1 MPEPVVTTV
10 ITGLAGIVGAL
21 GGAILTHRFDQK
33 RRNKEKEEKH
43 AEEEAQLQEQAAT
56 VFGSVSTLVNDSHP
70 MRARS
75 SSEAK
80 RIRNHW
86 EDVKN
91 QVLRITVSYSNPQVK
106 QLFSRLLVLVDNY
119 MRHNA
124 NDEFRQ
130 KDSVTYFEAADN
142 LLNEINEILN
152 SLRTATQIEAM
163 LDLPAEP
170 RTYWGRGYEIVV
182 EETLREKRLEE
193 KAKNL
198 KVGGT
203 AVLLRSGL
211 KVTLLGIYRLEQE
224 LFAGPRSVEL
234 KEGEVYLV
242 AHVAVE
248 NIGTLSFKVRPL
260 GNFELKMKREPSP
273 LPRQALLSPSIK
285 SNSWSWQLVSSLP
298 ESDWPQVIGEAWA
311 RSWEG
316 KILRG
321 EKREG
326 YLLFKTQKDKE
337 VRLEFQSML
346 AGERVSPDTR
356 PYSAKSYPSS
366 AVWHLGEVASLEP
379 LPDAMKEE
387 WIKEKNERKERII
400 KAIRESQT
408 ESQ

>member
-21 GGAILTHRFDQK
+21 LGAIATHRFDQK
-33 RRNKEKEEKH
+33 QRNEEKEEKH

-56 VFGSVSTLVNDSHP
+56 VLGLVLTLVNDSHP

-86 EDVKN
+86 EDVRN
-91 QVLRITVSYSNPQVK
+91 QVFSIAVRYSNPQVK
-106 QLFSRLLVLVDNY
+106 KLFSRLLDLVDNY

-142 LLNEINEILN
+142 LLNEIKEILN
-152 SLRTATQIEAM
+152 SLRTTMQIEDM

-170 RTYWGRGYEIVV
+170 RTYWGRGREIVV

-198 KVGGT
+198 KVGET

-248 NIGTLSFKVRPL
+248 NIGTLSFEVRHL
-260 GNFELKMKREPSP
+260 GNFELKMKRESSP
-273 LPRQALLSPSIK
+273 LPRLLLSPSIK

-326 YLLFKTQKDKE
+326 YLLFKTHKDKE
-337 VRLEFQSML
+337 ARLEFQSKL

-387 WIKEKNERKERII
+387 WIKEKNERKEWI
-400 KAIRESQT
+400 KKAVRKPPNDSQ
-408 ESQ
+408 